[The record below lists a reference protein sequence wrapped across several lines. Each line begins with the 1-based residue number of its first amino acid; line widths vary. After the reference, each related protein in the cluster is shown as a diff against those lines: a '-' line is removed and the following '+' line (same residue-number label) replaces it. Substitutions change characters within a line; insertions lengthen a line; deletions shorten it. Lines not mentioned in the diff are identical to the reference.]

1 MSDELKK
8 TVRIL
13 QKPKAG
19 DSHANRNVWSGPV
32 RSGEFEL
39 VSTMMLQTILKSDD
53 GKVRQQIEDVASLDV
68 DGQGLLA
75 HNAKDDCFE
84 IVDGAGNDDFSL
96 VSTQMLKRILKDGDA
111 GTGVEEFDDLD
122 LREMDSGFDPY
133 NHD

>member
-13 QKPKAG
+13 QKPRASLA
-19 DSHANRNVWSGPV
+19 DRNVWSRPV
-32 RSGEFEL
+32 ESGEFEL

-53 GKVRQQIEDVASLDV
+53 GTARQQIEAAASLDV
-68 DGQGLLA
+68 EGQGLLA
-75 HNAKDDCFE
+75 HNAKDDRYE
-84 IVDGAGNDDFSL
+84 IVDVAGNDDFSL
-96 VSTQMLKRILKDGDA
+96 VSTQMLKHILKDGDA
-111 GTGVEEFDDLD
+111 GASVEGIDDLD

>member
-13 QKPKAG
+13 QKPRASLA
-19 DSHANRNVWSGPV
+19 DRNVWSRPV
-32 RSGEFEL
+32 ESGEFEL

-53 GKVRQQIEDVASLDV
+53 GTARQQIEAAASLDV
-68 DGQGLLA
+68 EGQGLLA
-75 HNAKDDCFE
+75 HNAKDDRYE
-84 IVDGAGNDDFSL
+84 IVDVAGNDDFSL
-96 VSTQMLKRILKDGDA
+96 VSTQMLKHILKDGDA
-111 GTGVEEFDDLD
+111 GASVEGFDDLD

>member
-13 QKPKAG
+13 QKPRASLA
-19 DSHANRNVWSGPV
+19 DRNVWSGPV
-32 RSGEFEL
+32 DSGEFEL

-53 GKVRQQIEDVASLDV
+53 GTARQQLEAAASLDV
-68 DGQGLLA
+68 EGQGLLA
-75 HNAKDDCFE
+75 HNARDDCFE

-111 GTGVEEFDDLD
+111 AANPEAFDEVDL
-122 LREMDSGFDPY
+122 LEMDSGFDPY